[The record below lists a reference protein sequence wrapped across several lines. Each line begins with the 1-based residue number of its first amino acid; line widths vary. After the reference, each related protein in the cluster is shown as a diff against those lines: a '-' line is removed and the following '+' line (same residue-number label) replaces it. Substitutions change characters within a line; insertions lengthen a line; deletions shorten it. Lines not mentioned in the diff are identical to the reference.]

1 MKASEMLESFEKAGK
16 RVHLVGDSDN
26 GVIVALDLEGR
37 LFTVLNGE
45 VLNRVNPAAISG
57 ESVMQHYLNPGG
69 DGLWP
74 APEGTTLGYQYA
86 TGSWRVSP
94 GLRMARYR
102 VLEAGE
108 NTVSVGCEIDLIN
121 SLGTGIPTF
130 FERKIQLQFGERS
143 LISTVSESIT
153 YLGNQTLTKDDCLIA
168 PWTLCQFDCSAGCE
182 VVFPCT
188 DKSAVWDLYDESS
201 NARRSWKD
209 GFCHTA
215 TDGSQR
221 YQIALDERVPWIE
234 FRDPGRGLSVRRH
247 ADPLQVL
254 HSYIDIS
261 DAPPDVKP
269 ASQGVRYSV
278 YSDTGDFM
286 EIEAVG
292 GCPET
297 LLPGAKLSI
306 NVTTEFHLMN

>member
-16 RVHLVGDSDN
+16 RVHLVGSADN
-26 GVIVALDLEGR
+26 GVIVALDMEGR
-37 LFTVLNGE
+37 LFTILNGE

-57 ESVMQHYLNPGG
+57 ESVMKDYLNPGG

-94 GLRMARYR
+94 GLRMARYQ
-102 VLEAGE
+102 VLEAGD
-108 NTVSVGCEIDLIN
+108 NTVSIGCEIDLIN
-121 SLGTGIPTF
+121 RLGTGIPVF
-130 FERKIQLQFGERS
+130 FQRKIQVEFGEKS
-143 LISTVSESIT
+143 LISKVRESIT
-153 YLGNQTLTKDDCLIA
+153 YLGNKTLTHEECLVT
-168 PWTLCQFDCSAGCE
+168 PWTLCQFDCAAGCE

-188 DKSAVWDLYDESS
+188 DKSAVWDLYEESS
-201 NARRSWKD
+201 DARRTWKD

-221 YQIALDERVPWIE
+221 YQIAMDERVPWIE
-234 FRDPGRGLSVRRH
+234 FRDPGRSLTVRRH
-247 ADPLQVL
+247 AGPLQTGQ
-254 HSYIDIS
+254 SYIDIS

-269 ASQGVRYSV
+269 ASKGVRYSV
-278 YSDTGDFM
+278 YSDTNDFM

-297 LLPGAKLSI
+297 LSPGAKLSI
-306 NVTTEFHLMN
+306 DVTTEFYLTN